1 MCMQSVGKR
10 PAISEREADSQTSQG
25 CKLFAVSNFFCAPSI
40 QSNIVHAASYNELS
54 LSFVMPFERVAV
66 VLLSWAAAQCWATV
80 RTTRPP
86 LFRKTLPASHSH
98 LLHSSKSKPDVK
110 LGDWLRRMAVDRSH
124 RLARQPR
131 CSRVSTTPTSS

>member
-1 MCMQSVGKR
+1 LFLCVVKLPLWDTRMAAAGPKANPLHRSPQSTPVRSELGRNVTIYLSKLR
-10 PAISEREADSQTSQG
+10 PQVTFS
-25 CKLFAVSNFFCAPSI
+25 
-40 QSNIVHAASYNELS
+40 VHL
-54 LSFVMPFERVAV
+54 VQKVAV

-110 LGDWLRRMAVDRSH
+110 LGDWLRRMAVDRGH
-124 RLARQPR
+124 RLAE
-131 CSRVSTTPTSS
+131 SRAARV